1 MIAIPLD
8 AVTGKT
14 TNNQN
19 KVALYYYEKGTEPG
33 VNKEQYVVKEE
44 NFKED

>member
-1 MIAIPLD
+1 MKHIKMWIAIPLD

-19 KVALYYYEKGTEPG
+19 KVALYYYVKGTEPG
-33 VNKEQYVVKEE
+33 VIKN
-44 NFKED
+44 NM